1 MKDRMTQMTTELS
14 LRVVLSEA
22 KDLRVVAR
30 AKPVAT
36 STIKWDSFAFA
47 RNDTPCQIAS
57 PQCLF
62 APRNTKYFRD
72 FSP

>member
-62 APRNTKYFRD
+62 AQANNGGRND
-72 FSP
+72 ISM